1 MRTGCYS
8 RSSQSG
14 WSGRAVCL
22 NTYQVGTKWFGSYM
36 ILDMLASN
44 EDNFFSHYYWMYR
57 RQSSVFCSS
66 CFSLLS
72 LFLQICK
79 GYSFTVPLNVRSVN
93 ILQCGFFT
101 DLNSDLIQH
110 KIFSKWPFF
119 RRVVLKGVQKN
130 FWFNFDFCFTTV
142 SMCAR
147 KGRKIKNE
155 KVYRQFKI
163 KAFAALTDQRQNW
176 NVSILQILC
185 ACIKTETWLTEVPRS
200 KIVANL

>member
-1 MRTGCYS
+1 MHTMLNLQNMQNSLLLTERTS
-8 RSSQSG
+8 AL
-14 WSGRAVCL
+14 WAV
-22 NTYQVGTKWFGSYM
+22 YGYF
-36 ILDMLASN
+36 
-44 EDNFFSHYYWMYR
+44 YWMYR

-93 ILQCGFFT
+93 ILRCGFST

-176 NVSILQILC
+176 KVSILQILC
-185 ACIKTETWLTEVPRS
+185 ACIKTESVVDWGPTLKKLLQICKGLLAW
-200 KIVANL
+200 N